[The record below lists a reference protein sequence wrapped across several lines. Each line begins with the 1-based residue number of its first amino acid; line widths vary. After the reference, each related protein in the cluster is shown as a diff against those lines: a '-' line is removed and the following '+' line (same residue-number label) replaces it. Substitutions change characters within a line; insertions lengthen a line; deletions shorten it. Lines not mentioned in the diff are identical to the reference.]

1 VVPVEGPTPNLRRE
15 VERCLALALGLATLA
30 GDDLD
35 LGSLFVDEGF
45 GSLDPETLETAL
57 VALEAIHAEGVQ
69 VALISHVEGLAD
81 RFAASVH
88 VRRVAPGRSVVEV
101 RS

>member
-1 VVPVEGPTPNLRRE
+1 M
-15 VERCLALALGLATLA
+15 GLATLA
-30 GDDLD
+30 GDELD

-57 VALEAIHAEGVQ
+57 AALEAIHAEGVQ
-69 VALISHVEGLAD
+69 VALITHVEGLAD

-88 VRRVAPGRSVVEV
+88 VRRVGPGRSVVEV